1 MQVLG
6 QQGATGI
13 CCYDSETSTN
23 AFPGPLS
30 STVCVFT
37 FICVSVCLPYGL
49 RWSLSLNQRPEV
61 PGGLTGQQMPGI
73 RLSPPPS
80 SGLPGTSR
88 HTQLFMWVP
97 GIQIQVL
104 MLSKHSYP
112 LIHLLSPT
120 LRVLLL
126 TLLFSVPK
134 HRVFLGRRAAKSLTE
149 ERCVSDALHACLS
162 CAGVVQEFKINES
175 DMCVT

>member
-1 MQVLG
+1 
-6 QQGATGI
+6 
-13 CCYDSETSTN
+13 
-23 AFPGPLS
+23 
-30 STVCVFT
+30 
-37 FICVSVCLPYGL
+37 
-49 RWSLSLNQRPEV
+49 
-61 PGGLTGQQMPGI
+61 
-73 RLSPPPS
+73 
-80 SGLPGTSR
+80 
-88 HTQLFMWVP
+88 
-97 GIQIQVL
+97 